1 MNLILDIVT
10 GMSGCLNKEQT
21 DKLKVVLSQCLK
33 NYDIVEKTTEIAL
46 PYQSQNTELLK
57 RYFAWKSTEGMSV
70 KSLKSYKFI
79 VDKALNEIQK
89 PIPEITEDD
98 LFMYLSML
106 KYNGAKDTYLRNV
119 RNYLS
124 ALFNWLFSKKL
135 ISNNPMNGISPIK
148 IDKTIKEAFSSV
160 ELEKLRRA
168 TKTTRDLAIVEL
180 LYASGMRVSEMEAL
194 NRSDIDLVNK
204 AVKVYGKGGKE
215 RWVYINDTAAYYV
228 DAYLRSRTDN
238 DFALFVGLRKPYTRL
253 DVSAIQRMLR
263 ELGER
268 TGIKKV
274 HPHRF
279 RRTLATD
286 LLRKGMTIEEVSMI
300 LGHEKIDTTMGY
312 CNINQ
317 QSVKN
322 EYMRIMCA

>member
-70 KSLKSYKFI
+70 RSLKSYKFI

-135 ISNNPMNGISPIK
+135 IANNPMNGISPIK

-168 TKTTRDLAIVEL
+168 TKNTRDLAIVEL

-263 ELGER
+263 ELGKR

>member
-1 MNLILDIVT
+1 MNLILDIIT

-135 ISNNPMNGISPIK
+135 IANNPMNGISPIK

-263 ELGER
+263 ELGKR

>member
-70 KSLKSYKFI
+70 RSLKSYKFI

-89 PIPEITEDD
+89 PISEITEDD

-135 ISNNPMNGISPIK
+135 IANNPMNGISPIK

-263 ELGER
+263 ELGKR

>member
-1 MNLILDIVT
+1 MNLILDVVT
-10 GMSGCLNKEQT
+10 GMADYLNKEQS
-21 DKLKVVLSQCLK
+21 DKLKTVLTHCLK
-33 NYDIVEKTTEIAL
+33 NYDVVEKTTEIAI
-46 PYQSQNTELLK
+46 PYQTENVELLK
-57 RYFAWKSTEGMSV
+57 RYFAWKSTEGMSERT
-70 KSLKSYKFI
+70 LKQYKFV
-79 VDKALNEIQK
+79 VDKALDEIRK
-89 PIPEITEDD
+89 PLSEISEDD
-98 LFMYLSML
+98 VFMYLSLL
-106 KYNGAKDTYLRNV
+106 KCNGAKDTYLRNV

-124 ALFNWLFSKKL
+124 ALFNWLYAKKL
-135 ISNNPMNGISPIK
+135 IPNNPMNGISPIK
-148 IDKTIKEAFSSV
+148 IDKTIKEAFTSV

-168 TKTTRDLAIVEL
+168 TKTPRDLAIVEL

-204 AVKVYGKGGKE
+204 VVKVYGKGGKE

-228 DAYLRSRTDN
+228 GLYLRSRTDN
-238 DFALFVGLRKPYTRL
+238 NFALFVGSRKPHDRL
-253 DVSAIQRMLR
+253 DVSAIQKMLR
-263 ELGER
+263 ELGKKAGVE
-268 TGIKKV
+268 KV

-286 LLRKGMTIEEVSMI
+286 LLRKGMTIEEVSII

-317 QSVKN
+317 NTVRN

>member
-1 MNLILDIVT
+1 MNLILDVVT
-10 GMSGCLNKEQT
+10 GMSGCLNKEQS
-21 DKLKVVLSQCLK
+21 DKLKLVLTQCLK
-33 NYDIVEKTTEIAL
+33 NYDVVEKTTEIAVS
-46 PYQSQNTELLK
+46 YQNENTELLK

-70 KSLKSYKFI
+70 NSLKSYKFV
-79 VDKALNEIQK
+79 VDKALNEIKK
-89 PIPEITEDD
+89 PLAEITEDD
-98 LFMYLSML
+98 LFMYLSLM

-124 ALFNWLFSKKL
+124 AMFNWLYSKRL
-135 ISNNPMNGISPIK
+135 IPNNPMNGISPIK
-148 IDKTIKEAFSSV
+148 IDKTIKEAFTDV
-160 ELEKLRRA
+160 ELEMLRRA
-168 TKTTRDLAIVEL
+168 TKTPRDLAIVEL

-194 NRSDIDLVNK
+194 NRSDIDLINK

-215 RWVYINDTAAYYV
+215 RRVYINSTAAYYLET
-228 DAYLRSRTDN
+228 YLRSRTDN

-263 ELGER
+263 ELGKTAGVE
-268 TGIKKV
+268 KV

-279 RRTLATD
+279 RRTLATN
-286 LLRKGMTIEEVSMI
+286 LLRKGMTIEEVSVI
-300 LGHEKIDTTMGY
+300 LGHEKLDTTMIY

-317 QSVKN
+317 DAVKN

>member
-1 MNLILDIVT
+1 MNLILDVVT
-10 GMSGCLNKEQT
+10 GMADCLDKEQS
-21 DKLKVVLSQCLK
+21 DKLKTVLTHCLK
-33 NYDIVEKTTEIAL
+33 NYDVIEKTTEIAI
-46 PYQSQNTELLK
+46 PYQTENTELLK

-70 KSLKSYKFI
+70 NSLKSYKFI
-79 VDKALNEIQK
+79 VDRALNEIKK
-89 PIPEITEDD
+89 PLAEITEDD
-98 LFMYLSML
+98 LFMYLSLM

-124 ALFNWLFSKKL
+124 ALFNWLYAKKL
-135 ISNNPMNGISPIK
+135 IPNNPMNGISPIK
-148 IDKTIKEAFSSV
+148 IDKTIKEAFTDV
-160 ELEKLRRA
+160 ELEQLRRA
-168 TKTTRDLAIVEL
+168 TDNPRDLAIVEL
-180 LYASGMRVSEMEAL
+180 LYATGMRVSEMEGL

-204 AVKVYGKGGKE
+204 MVKVYGKGGKE
-215 RWVYINDTAAYYV
+215 RRVYINSTAAYYV

-238 DFALFVGLRKPYTRL
+238 DFALFVGLRKPYKRL

-263 ELGER
+263 ELGKK

-279 RRTLATD
+279 RRTLATN

-300 LGHEKIDTTMGY
+300 LGHEKLDTTMIY

-317 QSVKN
+317 DVVKN

>member
-89 PIPEITEDD
+89 PISEITEDD

-135 ISNNPMNGISPIK
+135 IANNPMNGISPIK

-263 ELGER
+263 ELGKR

-322 EYMRIMCA
+322 EYMRIVCA

>member
-1 MNLILDIVT
+1 MNLILDIIT

-135 ISNNPMNGISPIK
+135 ITNNPMNGISPIK

-180 LYASGMRVSEMEAL
+180 LYASGMRVSEMEAM

>member
-135 ISNNPMNGISPIK
+135 IANNPMNGISPIK

-263 ELGER
+263 ELGKR

-279 RRTLATD
+279 RRTLVTD

>member
-1 MNLILDIVT
+1 MNLILDVVT
-10 GMSGCLNKEQT
+10 GMADCLDKEQS
-21 DKLKVVLSQCLK
+21 DKLKTVLTHCLK
-33 NYDIVEKTTEIAL
+33 NYDVIEKTTEIAI
-46 PYQSQNTELLK
+46 PYQTENTELLK

-70 KSLKSYKFI
+70 NSLKSYKFI
-79 VDKALNEIQK
+79 VDRALNEIKK
-89 PIPEITEDD
+89 PLAEITEDD
-98 LFMYLSML
+98 LFMYLSLM

-124 ALFNWLFSKKL
+124 ALFNWLYAKKL
-135 ISNNPMNGISPIK
+135 IPNNPMNGISPIK
-148 IDKTIKEAFSSV
+148 IDKTIKEAFTSV

-168 TKTTRDLAIVEL
+168 TDNTRDLAIVEL
-180 LYASGMRVSEMEAL
+180 LYATGMRVSEMEGL

-204 AVKVYGKGGKE
+204 MVKVYGKGGKE
-215 RWVYINDTAAYYV
+215 RRVYINSTAAYYV

-263 ELGER
+263 ELGKK

-279 RRTLATD
+279 RRTLATN

-300 LGHEKIDTTMGY
+300 LGHENLT
-312 CNINQ
+312 Q
-317 QSVKN
+317 L
-322 EYMRIMCA
+322 

>member
-89 PIPEITEDD
+89 PISEITEDD

-119 RNYLS
+119 KNYLS

-135 ISNNPMNGISPIK
+135 IANNPMNGISPIK

-263 ELGER
+263 ELGKR

>member
-1 MNLILDIVT
+1 MNLVLDVVT
-10 GMSGCLNKEQT
+10 GMADCLDKEQS
-21 DKLKVVLSQCLK
+21 DKLKTVLTHCLK
-33 NYDIVEKTTEIAL
+33 NYDVIEKTTEIAI
-46 PYQSQNTELLK
+46 PYQTENTELLK

-70 KSLKSYKFI
+70 NSLKSYKFI
-79 VDKALNEIQK
+79 VDRALNEIKK
-89 PIPEITEDD
+89 PLAEITEDD
-98 LFMYLSML
+98 LFMYLSLM

-124 ALFNWLFSKKL
+124 ALFNWLYAKKL
-135 ISNNPMNGISPIK
+135 IPNNPMNGISPIK
-148 IDKTIKEAFSSV
+148 IDKTIKEAFTDV
-160 ELEKLRRA
+160 ELEQLRRA
-168 TKTTRDLAIVEL
+168 TDNPRDLAIVEL
-180 LYASGMRVSEMEAL
+180 LYATGMRVSEMEGL

-204 AVKVYGKGGKE
+204 MVKVYGKGGKE
-215 RWVYINDTAAYYV
+215 RRVYINSTAAYYV

-238 DFALFVGLRKPYTRL
+238 DFALFVGLRKPYKRL

-263 ELGER
+263 ELGKK

-279 RRTLATD
+279 RRTLATN

-300 LGHEKIDTTMGY
+300 LGHEKLDTTMIY

-317 QSVKN
+317 DVVKN

>member
-1 MNLILDIVT
+1 MNLILDVVT
-10 GMSGCLNKEQT
+10 GMADCLDKEQS
-21 DKLKVVLSQCLK
+21 DKLKTVLTHCLK
-33 NYDIVEKTTEIAL
+33 NYDVIEKTTEIAI
-46 PYQSQNTELLK
+46 PYQTENTELLK

-70 KSLKSYKFI
+70 NSLKSYKFI
-79 VDKALNEIQK
+79 VDRALNEIKK
-89 PIPEITEDD
+89 PLSEITEDD
-98 LFMYLSML
+98 LFMYLSLM

-124 ALFNWLFSKKL
+124 ALFNWLYAKKL
-135 ISNNPMNGISPIK
+135 IPNNPMNGISPIK
-148 IDKTIKEAFSSV
+148 IDKTIKEAFTDV
-160 ELEKLRRA
+160 ELEQLRRA
-168 TKTTRDLAIVEL
+168 TDNPRDLAIVEL
-180 LYASGMRVSEMEAL
+180 LYATGMRVSEMEGL

-204 AVKVYGKGGKE
+204 MVKVYGKGGKE
-215 RWVYINDTAAYYV
+215 RRVYINSTAAYYV

-263 ELGER
+263 ELGKK

-279 RRTLATD
+279 RRTLATN

-300 LGHEKIDTTMGY
+300 LGHEKLDTTMIY

-317 QSVKN
+317 DVVKN

>member
-70 KSLKSYKFI
+70 RSLKSYKFI

-135 ISNNPMNGISPIK
+135 IANNPMNGISPIK

>member
-70 KSLKSYKFI
+70 RSLKSYKFI

-135 ISNNPMNGISPIK
+135 IANNPMNGISPIK

-238 DFALFVGLRKPYTRL
+238 DFALFVGLRNPYTRL

-263 ELGER
+263 ELGKR

>member
-70 KSLKSYKFI
+70 RSLKSYKFI

-89 PIPEITEDD
+89 PISEITEDD

-135 ISNNPMNGISPIK
+135 IANNPMNGISPIK

-263 ELGER
+263 ELGKR

-312 CNINQ
+312 CYINQ

>member
-89 PIPEITEDD
+89 PIPEITEED

-135 ISNNPMNGISPIK
+135 IANNPMNGISPIK

-263 ELGER
+263 ELGKR

>member
-70 KSLKSYKFI
+70 RSLKSYKFI

-89 PIPEITEDD
+89 PIQEITEDD

-135 ISNNPMNGISPIK
+135 IANNPMNGISPIK

-263 ELGER
+263 ELGKR

>member
-89 PIPEITEDD
+89 PISEITEDD

-135 ISNNPMNGISPIK
+135 IANNPMNGISPIK

-263 ELGER
+263 ELGKR

>member
-135 ISNNPMNGISPIK
+135 IANNPMNGISPIK

-263 ELGER
+263 ELGKR